1 VEREGGVRKLL
12 RAWALGLGLGLGP
25 VAPGTW
31 GSLLAFPL
39 WWLTGGASTP
49 WWLLVLVGLV
59 LLGLGWAACQEGELA
74 WGHDPS
80 RVVADE
86 VAGQWLALALGQ
98 PATLW
103 TMGLAFLLFRLFD
116 IWKPWIIDRAQRLPG
131 GLGVMADDVLAGLL
145 AGLLLRLIPLLP

>member
-1 VEREGGVRKLL
+1 MKTLL
-12 RAWALGLGLGLGP
+12 RAWALGLGLGHGP

-39 WWLTGGASTP
+39 WWLSGGPDSP
-49 WWLLVLVGLV
+49 LLALGVVGVL
-59 LLGLGWAACQEGELA
+59 LLGLGWAACAEGEKA

-86 VAGQWLALALGQ
+86 VAGQWIALALAAPRLWWGWLG
-98 PATLW
+98 
-103 TMGLAFLLFRLFD
+103 AFLLFRLFD

-131 GLGVMADDVLAGLL
+131 GLGIMADDVLAGVAAAGVL
-145 AGLLLRLIPLLP
+145 ALLRFLSLPM